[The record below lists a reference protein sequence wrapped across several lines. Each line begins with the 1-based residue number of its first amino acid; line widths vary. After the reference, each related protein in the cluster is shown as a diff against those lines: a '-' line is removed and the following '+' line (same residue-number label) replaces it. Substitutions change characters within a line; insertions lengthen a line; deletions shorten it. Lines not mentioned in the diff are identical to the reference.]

1 MDLRDEKPDADAE
14 RERIRKAREKRH
26 KAAKKKAADRPAK

>member
-1 MDLRDEKPDADAE
+1 MAKPDPHKE

-26 KAAKKKAADRPAK
+26 KEAKKKAADRPAK